1 MKTQDSVLPEF
12 IEIFY
17 KCRKNIPIVTE
28 CIASDIERKGYSRYR
43 FPEDATTEMLAIGER
58 LWSFFDVN
66 DVRFAGQVISMLM
79 ELGRDCL
86 LALGLERSFDVH
98 SYLYLPNPLA
108 SFSGLIPRHL
118 KTDPYESY
126 FSERGLVWQPI
137 DFCLFQKLCNGERKY
152 WPKNVRSRGFSYGQF
167 ATCSVWDGGQF
178 WIIEAVN

>member
-12 IEIFY
+12 KDVFFD
-17 KCRKNIPIVTE
+17 CRKNIPIVTE

-43 FPEDATTEMLAIGER
+43 FPEDATIEMLRIGER
-58 LWSFFDVN
+58 LWPFFDEN
-66 DVRFAGQVISMLM
+66 DTRFAGQIISMLM

-98 SYLYLPNPLA
+98 SYLYFPNPLS
-108 SFSGLIPRHL
+108 SFSGLIPKDW

-137 DFCLFQKLCNGERKY
+137 DFCLIQLKQGERKY
-152 WPKNVRSRGFSYGQF
+152 WPENVRSRGFSYGQF
-167 ATCSVWDGGQF
+167 ATCSVWDCGQL
-178 WIIEAVN
+178 WIIEAIN